1 MTNSPFPWD
10 LHPDHVIRDRDRV
23 FGSVVIQRGTAL
35 QWALRDKA
43 NRARASPWQNGFLSL
58 VTDRVDSPG
67 NACDHIIVVGEGHLR
82 RVLRAYASYY
92 NGVRTHRS
100 LNKDAP
106 VHRPTQRIGILAVPS
121 LILGGLHHQ
130 YVRIR
135 FSVHTATIDYRSE
148 QFDSRAQ
155 NAAISD
161 NCGCQPVRMGD
172 VTLSWAYV
180 LINTRTCRYNTEL
193 PAFHSRASGVHK
205 KMDEEQPSLGQSVRA
220 ARIAKGYS
228 QAKLAK
234 LVGAKQQT
242 IGKIEKGKITQG
254 PTVYELVA
262 LLNLPG
268 SALPGYLRGTSH
280 TIPFYSAFEYGGRTL
295 RQQEQQNRFPIS
307 EAIVGS
313 GYAMSCPDDCL
324 QPRAKYGDILLVN
337 DLGPLREGSLYVFY
351 PTSDDALRSN
361 PIPTMLLVET
371 GRFVGR
377 EGADRIIV
385 EKSDPDERLIWR
397 ESDYKAHEIVGV
409 LFRGG
414 PRP

>member
-1 MTNSPFPWD
+1 
-10 LHPDHVIRDRDRV
+10 
-23 FGSVVIQRGTAL
+23 
-35 QWALRDKA
+35 
-43 NRARASPWQNGFLSL
+43 
-58 VTDRVDSPG
+58 
-67 NACDHIIVVGEGHLR
+67 
-82 RVLRAYASYY
+82 
-92 NGVRTHRS
+92 
-100 LNKDAP
+100 
-106 VHRPTQRIGILAVPS
+106 
-121 LILGGLHHQ
+121 
-130 YVRIR
+130 
-135 FSVHTATIDYRSE
+135 
-148 QFDSRAQ
+148 
-155 NAAISD
+155 
-161 NCGCQPVRMGD
+161 
-172 VTLSWAYV
+172 
-180 LINTRTCRYNTEL
+180 
-193 PAFHSRASGVHK
+193 
-205 KMDEEQPSLGQSVRA
+205 MDEEQPSLGQSVRA

-397 ESDYKAHEIVGV
+397 ESDYKAHEIVCIDRASDEPASSARTFPISPPSWLV
-409 LFRGG
+409 SS
-414 PRP
+414 P